1 MYLGKSMSTP
11 SIPASTEPS
20 ATFFGTAAI
29 GCLAYAALALLLMH
43 VLRPDLA
50 PTSHMISE
58 YAVGIFGWA
67 MQSVFVGLSLG
78 CAALLVGLA
87 LNGPTSIVARLGV
100 VLLAVASIG
109 LIVSAIYPMDLP
121 GTPSTRSGELHD
133 LSFFVNVGS
142 IVLAIVLLTAG
153 FGSDFRWR
161 SYRRTSVVLLL
172 LIALAFVLQLLT
184 LLVLK
189 GAPYGLANRFFISV
203 LLAWLIA
210 TSIRLRNLSRR

>member
-1 MYLGKSMSTP
+1 
-11 SIPASTEPS
+11 
-20 ATFFGTAAI
+20 
-29 GCLAYAALALLLMH
+29 
-43 VLRPDLA
+43 
-50 PTSHMISE
+50 MISE
-58 YAVGIFGWA
+58 YAVGAFGWV

-121 GTPSTRSGELHD
+121 GTESTPAGELHD
-133 LSFFVNVGS
+133 LSFIVNVGS
-142 IVLAIVLLTAG
+142 IGLAIVLLTAS

-161 SYRRTSVVLLL
+161 SYRRASVLLL
-172 LIALAFVLQLLT
+172 SLIALAFVLQFLT
-184 LLVLK
+184 LHK

-203 LLAWLIA
+203 VLAWLIA
-210 TSIRLRNLSRR
+210 TSVRLRNLARQ

>member
-1 MYLGKSMSTP
+1 MSKP
-11 SIPASTEPS
+11 IIPGSTEPS
-20 ATFFGTAAI
+20 ATFLDTAAI
-29 GCLAYAALALLLMH
+29 GCFTYATVALLLMH
-43 VLRPDLA
+43 ILRPDLA

-58 YAVGIFGWA
+58 YAVGRFGWL

-87 LNGPTSIVARLGV
+87 RNGPTSIVARLGV

-133 LSFFVNVGS
+133 LSFIVNVAS
-142 IVLAIVLLTAG
+142 IALAIVLLTAS

-161 SYRRTSVVLLL
+161 SYRRTSGVLLS
-172 LIALAFVLQLLT
+172 LIALGFALQFLT
-184 LLVLK
+184 LRK
-189 GAPYGLANRFFISV
+189 GAPYGLANRFFVSV
-203 LLAWLIA
+203 VLAWLIA
-210 TSIRLRNLSRR
+210 TSIRLRNLTRSAWRKH